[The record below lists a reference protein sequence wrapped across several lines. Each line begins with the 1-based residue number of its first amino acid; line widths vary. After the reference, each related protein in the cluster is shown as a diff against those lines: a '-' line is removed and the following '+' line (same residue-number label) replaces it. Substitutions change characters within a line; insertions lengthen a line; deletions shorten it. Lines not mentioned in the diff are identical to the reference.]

1 MVSSGKFQSPC
12 AIGDDTSP
20 DLVYFIS
27 LGTGVRA
34 RRPDRAVSSG
44 LTSYRNMCPT
54 SKQDSGVVSG
64 AGEQGKA
71 LKDNADPPP
80 VQSKNISLDREFPC
94 FLFFLF
100 FFGKAYYG
108 RHGAPFLTL
117 GFLCVGTRLRT
128 RPKRITIMITRILLF
143 HLYMDRGIAA
153 LEMRCPPGTGFRPR
167 IQQPYQGNRETT
179 SSLYTHAGLDVH
191 SLRR

>member
-1 MVSSGKFQSPC
+1 MIPALTWFTSSVWAQASGREDRTVPFPPARRVTGICAQLPNRTLELCPVLENRGKRSRTMPILPQFNQRTPRSIVSS
-12 AIGDDTSP
+12 
-20 DLVYFIS
+20 LV
-27 LGTGVRA
+27 
-34 RRPDRAVSSG
+34 
-44 LTSYRNMCPT
+44 
-54 SKQDSGVVSG
+54 
-64 AGEQGKA
+64 
-71 LKDNADPPP
+71 
-80 VQSKNISLDREFPC
+80 
-94 FLFFLF
+94 FFF
-100 FFGKAYYG
+100 FSFFGKAYYG
-108 RHGAPFLTL
+108 IHGAPFLTL

-179 SSLYTHAGLDVH
+179 SSLYADAGLDVH